1 MLNLLQVYRAISIEA
16 AILEILSLRVSRFIG
31 IIGCNIQAFAGQC
44 YALNRCVG
52 IVIQFIVG
60 GIAGE
65 GIGGIGTGCNAHVCS
80 YANLRHVSSR
90 FDISSG
96 DLVVSTAKD
105 GRLHVILQRTV
116 GHSRTANKSVIA
128 TNRNA
133 GVHATGYL
141 NIVIKSCIG
150 NGGCT
155 LIFTADSFGVHL
167 IILQQCISSIICN
180 IYRRIDGSSNI
191 RATIATGRIL
201 RQRQAQACSYQRAGF
216 LRIVDNRSSVFNF
229 AVADYRQG
237 LRINIVYSNSTAKGR
252 IIAVRVIVLSQIL
265 PGDACSTTGSHHHST
280 VRGSYLDILIL
291 SSILGNVDFNIVHK
305 RTGIAIQ
312 QINCCAACT
321 SNSHRGLLTGWCS
334 GSLLIG
340 RQYRLRCGLTV
351 HQAVDLACYLI
362 VKCMELIFKCISLVA
377 YEIAQLVK
385 NTSFT
390 TVISGRHATGNSYV
404 DNSAAGFSINIK
416 RACIDRAFFSASCRS
431 YSLGA
436 KEVCLLV
443 IIRILTQTG
452 SILHQLLQ
460 RCMFFSSS
468 IRQLLGFLAA
478 VRICVL
484 AQRISFIDVIIAAF
498 ALVSCS
504 R

>member
-1 MLNLLQVYRAISIEA
+1 M
-16 AILEILSLRVSRFIG
+16 
-31 IIGCNIQAFAGQC
+31 
-44 YALNRCVG
+44 
-52 IVIQFIVG
+52 
-60 GIAGE
+60 
-65 GIGGIGTGCNAHVCS
+65 
-80 YANLRHVSSR
+80 
-90 FDISSG
+90 
-96 DLVVSTAKD
+96 
-105 GRLHVILQRTV
+105 
-116 GHSRTANKSVIA
+116 
-128 TNRNA
+128 
-133 GVHATGYL
+133 
-141 NIVIKSCIG
+141 
-150 NGGCT
+150 
-155 LIFTADSFGVHL
+155 FGVYL

-180 IYRRIDGSSNI
+180 IYRCIYGCSNI
-191 RATIATGRIL
+191 GATIATGIF
-201 RQRQAQACSYQRAGF
+201 RQRQAQACSCQRTGF

-237 LRINIVYSNSTAKGR
+237 LRINIIYSNSTAKGC
-252 IIAVRVIVLSQIL
+252 IMAVRIIVLSQLL
-265 PGDACSTTGSHHHST
+265 PGDACSTTGSYHHSA
-280 VRGSYLDILIL
+280 VFGSYSDILIL
-291 SSILGNVDFNIVHK
+291 SSILSNVDFNIVHK

-312 QINCCAACT
+312 QINCCATCT
-321 SNSHRGLLTGWCS
+321 GNSYRGLLP
-334 GSLLIG
+334 SLSSFRCLVG
-340 RQYRLRCGLTV
+340 RQYLLRFGLTT
-351 HQAVDLACYLI
+351 HQAINLACYLM
-362 VKCMELIFKCISLVA
+362 VKCMELILKCITLVA

-416 RACIDRAFFSASCRS
+416 RSCIDRAFFSASCRS
-431 YSLGA
+431 CSLGA

-460 RCMFFSSS
+460 SCTFFSSS

-498 ALVSCS
+498 ALLSCS